1 MYRENVLSV
10 NGAFS
15 LSITRNRE
23 NLLDISGALTD
34 LTQNLSARVL
44 AKNSNYGGEYGRRA

>member
-44 AKNSNYGGEYGRRA
+44 AKKLNYGGDYGRRA